1 MEMGLKIV
9 MAPTTEPLTPAEAKQ
24 YLRAEG
30 EDDSIIS
37 SLIKQAREWCEDYQ
51 GKKFITQTLELV
63 LDSFPTEFE
72 FRDCSPVQ
80 SITSIKYTDSSG
92 TETTIPPADYILD
105 NDSFVN
111 RIVPAYGKSWPSVTL
126 QPVNSIRVRFVAG
139 YGAASA
145 VPESVKWAMVLHM
158 RLLYDDYK
166 PDERVKI
173 EKARDAL
180 LGMRRVI
187 PV

>member
-1 MEMGLKIV
+1 MPLKV
-9 MAPTTEPLTPAEAKQ
+9 VTQPTTEPLTTEEAKR

-30 EDDSIIS
+30 EDNLTIS
-37 SLIKQAREWCEDYQ
+37 SLIKQAREYCEDYQ
-51 GKKFITQTLELV
+51 GKKFITQTLEFV
-63 LDSFPTEFE
+63 IDSFPAEFE

-80 SITSIKYTDSSG
+80 SITSIKYMSSAG
-92 TETTIPPADYILD
+92 VETTISATDYILD
-105 NDSFVN
+105 AESFVN
-111 RIVPAYGKSWPSVTL
+111 RVVLAYGKSWPSVTL
-126 QPVNSIRVRFVAG
+126 QPVNGVRVRFVAG
-139 YGAASA
+139 YGSSAA

-166 PDERVKI
+166 PDERTKI

-180 LGMRRVI
+180 LGMRRVV